1 MLPEKNQV
9 IQFGNMGIVF
19 SEVRFVI
26 LNLIA
31 TKNGKKVDT

>member
-9 IQFGNMGIVF
+9 IKYGNMGIVF

-31 TKNGKKVDT
+31 TKKW